1 MLNIGICDDFPI
13 NREII
18 KMIIRQYGEENDQT
32 FSIWEFGSGEEL
44 IELLGKGDIS
54 FDLVF
59 LDYYM
64 KELTGLETAQKIR
77 QLEQT
82 RSRPACSIVFI
93 TAMENTYG
101 LMPVKP
107 LRILRKPVSP
117 GTINAILTF
126 VLSEKCK
133 DMILPSP

>member
-1 MLNIGICDDFPI
+1 MINIGICDDLPI

-18 KMIIRQYGEENDQT
+18 KAIIQQYGKENDQT

-44 IELLGKGDIS
+44 VGFLNDNDIS

-64 KELTGLETAQKIR
+64 KELTGLETAIKIR
-77 QLEQT
+77 QMEHDG
-82 RSRPACSIVFI
+82 SKPACNIVFV
-93 TAMENTYG
+93 TATENTLG
-101 LMPVKP
+101 LMSVRP
-107 LRILRKPVSP
+107 LRILQKPVSP

-133 DMILPSP
+133 T